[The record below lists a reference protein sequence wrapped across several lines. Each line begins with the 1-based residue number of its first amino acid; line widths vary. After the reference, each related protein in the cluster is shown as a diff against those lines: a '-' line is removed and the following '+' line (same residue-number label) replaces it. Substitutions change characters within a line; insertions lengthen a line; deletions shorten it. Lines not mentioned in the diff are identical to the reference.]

1 MTRLLGQSASIL
13 PGKSIG
19 KSTTRRIIKFIL
31 VSGRRFNTPCRF
43 AAPLSRGELSPLLG
57 EPALSLPKGDL
68 GVGFL
73 FALCKVEIQSS
84 K

>member
-1 MTRLLGQSASIL
+1 LR
-13 PGKSIG
+13 IG
-19 KSTTRRIIKFIL
+19 FWEIKGVF
-31 VSGRRFNTPCRF
+31 SGIKDTSRRF

-57 EPALSLPKGDL
+57 GDL
-68 GVGFL
+68 GVVFL

>member
-1 MTRLLGQSASIL
+1 MEGVISMIEGWILGNKGSISGIKDTPRL
-13 PGKSIG
+13 
-19 KSTTRRIIKFIL
+19 
-31 VSGRRFNTPCRF
+31 F
-43 AAPLSRGELSPLLG
+43 AASLSRGELSPLLG

-73 FALCKVEIQSS
+73 FALCKLEIQSS

>member
-1 MTRLLGQSASIL
+1 VFSG
-13 PGKSIG
+13 
-19 KSTTRRIIKFIL
+19 IKD
-31 VSGRRFNTPCRF
+31 TPCRF

-57 EPALSLPKGDL
+57 EPALSLSKGDL

-73 FALCKVEIQSS
+73 FALCKVGIQSS